1 MSTFFFFFFTSLL
14 TFAWHRLISAFP
26 NPPRTGI
33 TFKVALMQRFP
44 LFKIYSRPSA
54 DQKRGHLL
62 HQGPKSAV
70 VKAEP
75 DAMPGQIPDPSVTAG
90 SLPSL
95 GPLAGIS
102 ATTLTDKLRFGDLHD
117 IGTMLSPLLFLD
129 TLGKRPVVI
138 KTERDEEEE
147 RRKRRR
153 EKNKVAA
160 ARCRNKKKERT
171 DYLQKES
178 ERLEMLNSDLK
189 AQIEELKLERQQ
201 LILMLNRHRPTCI
214 VRTDSVK
221 TPENE
226 AIPLLQ
232 PLEAK

>member
-1 MSTFFFFFFTSLL
+1 MVT
-14 TFAWHRLISAFP
+14 
-26 NPPRTGI
+26 
-33 TFKVALMQRFP
+33 
-44 LFKIYSRPSA
+44 
-54 DQKRGHLL
+54 
-62 HQGPKSAV
+62 PKSDV
-70 VKAEP
+70 
-75 DAMPGQIPDPSVTAG
+75 MPGQIPDPSVTAG
-90 SLPSL
+90 ALPSL

-102 ATTLTDKLRFGDLHD
+102 ATTLTDKLKYGDLQD
-117 IGTMLSPLLFLD
+117 FGTMFSPLDILD
-129 TLGKRPVVI
+129 SLGKRAIVI
-138 KTERDEEEE
+138 KSERDEEEE

-178 ERLEMLNSDLK
+178 ERLEMLNCELK

-221 TPENE
+221 TPESEEN
-226 AIPLLQ
+226 PLLQ
-232 PLEAK
+232 QLEAK

>member
-1 MSTFFFFFFTSLL
+1 
-14 TFAWHRLISAFP
+14 
-26 NPPRTGI
+26 
-33 TFKVALMQRFP
+33 
-44 LFKIYSRPSA
+44 
-54 DQKRGHLL
+54 
-62 HQGPKSAV
+62 
-70 VKAEP
+70 
-75 DAMPGQIPDPSVTAG
+75 MPGQIPDPRLPAG

-102 ATTLTDKLRFGDLHD
+102 ATTLTDKLKVAGLQEL
-117 IGTMLSPLLFLD
+117 GTMLSPLHFLD
-129 TLGKRPVVI
+129 SLGKRPFII
-138 KTERDEEEE
+138 KTERDEEQE

-189 AQIEELKLERQQ
+189 AQIEELRLERQQ

-226 AIPLLQ
+226 TNPLLQ
-232 PLEAK
+232 QLEGK